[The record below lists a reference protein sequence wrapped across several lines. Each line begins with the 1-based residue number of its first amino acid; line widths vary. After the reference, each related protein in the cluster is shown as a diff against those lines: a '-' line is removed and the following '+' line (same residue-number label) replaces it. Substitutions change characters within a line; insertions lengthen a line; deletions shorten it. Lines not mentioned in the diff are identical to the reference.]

1 MPRLKSMTTLLA
13 SCSTMGK
20 VVRMRRAGRSLVT
33 TKPSVASYKST
44 PSWKSSN
51 FTILPDKPVEVAAND
66 CGIREADIRCSLPKT
81 VRGSTSVLLVPTL
94 ISKTAFLA
102 IDWAIAGWVAP
113 TAAASSIR
121 DSTGARREQTPGKRI
136 SEFSSVGR
144 CRSSGAMHLTPNHQR
159 APEHPI
165 RNLDSA

>member
-51 FTILPDKPVEVAAND
+51 FTILPDNPVEVAASD
-66 CGIREADIRCSLPKT
+66 CGIREADIRCSLPNT
-81 VRGSTSVLLVPTL
+81 VRGSTRVLLVPTL
-94 ISKTAFLA
+94 ISRVTFLA
-102 IDWAIAGWVAP
+102 AAWALSDWGDPKRALKRM
-113 TAAASSIR
+113 TE
-121 DSTGARREQTPGKRI
+121 STSERRERTSGKSI
-136 SEFSSVGR
+136 SEFSSVGWR
-144 CRSSGAMHLTPNHQR
+144 LSSGGVNVTPNRHLS
-159 APEHPI
+159 PEYLVRRP
-165 RNLDSA
+165 